1 MVVDRHPAADPA
13 VRGMQRAQPRQF
25 ARAAHPL
32 TQPVQPQRQ
41 QNPGVGRVAPC
52 APLARLDRLLETPQ
66 RQPFQHPPNGPCRML
81 RFEQPL
87 KIGRMQNQL
96 LTIGFAQP
104 HRLFHHRTSTT
115 PPLYHPYSTTLL
127 RSLRLKNS
135 QTLRVPR
142 VESRLF
148 FRPLHASVKSCHC
161 GFSDSI
167 ERKVPC
173 TEEKDRDSTRGTRRM
188 IE

>member
-1 MVVDRHPAADPA
+1 
-13 VRGMQRAQPRQF
+13 
-25 ARAAHPL
+25 
-32 TQPVQPQRQ
+32 
-41 QNPGVGRVAPC
+41 
-52 APLARLDRLLETPQ
+52 
-66 RQPFQHPPNGPCRML
+66 ML

-148 FRPLHASVKSCHC
+148 SGPSCRC
-161 GFSDSI
+161 GFIDSI
-167 ERKVPC
+167 CATLLRM
-173 TEEKDRDSTRGTRRM
+173 EEKDRDSPRATRRM
-188 IE
+188 TE

>member
-52 APLARLDRLLETPQ
+52 TPLARLDRLLETPQ

-81 RFEQPL
+81 RFESPSRSVGCRISCLRLASRSRTASSITAPPPL
-87 KIGRMQNQL
+87 HL
-96 LTIGFAQP
+96 PPFSS
-104 HRLFHHRTSTT
+104 LFHLPFAIPDIKKITNSENDRQGSC
-115 PPLYHPYSTTLL
+115 
-127 RSLRLKNS
+127 RRAGVIFRNGNLKEVA
-135 QTLRVPR
+135 L
-142 VESRLF
+142 E
-148 FRPLHASVKSCHC
+148 KC
-161 GFSDSI
+161 G
-167 ERKVPC
+167 
-173 TEEKDRDSTRGTRRM
+173 
-188 IE
+188 

>member
-1 MVVDRHPAADPA
+1 
-13 VRGMQRAQPRQF
+13 
-25 ARAAHPL
+25 
-32 TQPVQPQRQ
+32 
-41 QNPGVGRVAPC
+41 
-52 APLARLDRLLETPQ
+52 
-66 RQPFQHPPNGPCRML
+66 ML

-135 QTLRVPR
+135 QTLRCDFQNDLPYPIPLYAVSR
-142 VESRLF
+142 VIVVIQSRL
-148 FRPLHASVKSCHC
+148 
-161 GFSDSI
+161 DSWA
-167 ERKVPC
+167 
-173 TEEKDRDSTRGTRRM
+173 TSLYSWTWTRGRASWLAAAKPHCAGCAPCSTPAPK
-188 IE
+188 

>member
-1 MVVDRHPAADPA
+1 
-13 VRGMQRAQPRQF
+13 
-25 ARAAHPL
+25 
-32 TQPVQPQRQ
+32 
-41 QNPGVGRVAPC
+41 
-52 APLARLDRLLETPQ
+52 
-66 RQPFQHPPNGPCRML
+66 ML

-115 PPLYHPYSTTLL
+115 PPLYHPYSTTFL

-142 VESRLF
+142 GESWLFSNPPSLFAQIATSGSSTRLTQ
-148 FRPLHASVKSCHC
+148 PLAWRGCR
-161 GFSDSI
+161 FSLFSA
-167 ERKVPC
+167 KPC
-173 TEEKDRDSTRGTRRM
+173 TPMINFFARSGRKIEKIDSLMQREGERRGGCGLFATA
-188 IE
+188 